1 MSNWVKWW
9 KDKTFLLI
17 WGILLLSM
25 GVSLCII
32 LINPDS
38 AVCIIGAL
46 AMPSIGG
53 MIIKK
58 IVGKKLDEWSEK

>member
-1 MSNWVKWW
+1 MSNWIKWW
-9 KDKTFLLI
+9 KDKTFLKI

-38 AVCIIGAL
+38 VVCIIGAL

>member
-1 MSNWVKWW
+1 MSNWIKWW
-9 KDKTFLLI
+9 KDKTFLKI

-25 GVSLCII
+25 GASLCII

-38 AVCIIGAL
+38 IVCIIGAL

>member
-1 MSNWVKWW
+1 MSNWIKWW

-25 GVSLCII
+25 GASLCII

-58 IVGKKLDEWSEK
+58 IIGKKLDEWSEK